1 MIKPRKITTITA
13 IISLISASLAFTACD
28 KSTTDSSDSS
38 DNSAA
43 ISDETRASADEASA
57 PFDPYATENNY
68 DVDRYYLSEHS
79 DVDYGTV
86 LKDVSYYSEVAGD
99 YKECNILLPAGYS
112 ESESY
117 PVMYVFHG
125 FNGSHNDLIDDSQYL
140 TVVYGN
146 LLDAGLAVPQII
158 VNVDMYTD
166 TKDKFEDMSFHDLRY
181 SYDKAVDD
189 VALCLMPFMEEN
201 FSIKTGRENTA
212 IGGISEG
219 GAKSLCTGLKWID
232 KFGYIAA
239 FAPDGNVI
247 QVYEDSI
254 YDSYWTDPYF
264 DELPVP
270 SAENMPIYL
279 YMAVGNADPWNVS
292 ATLYYRDVFNEN
304 GMKNQTDYVEG
315 YAHNYKFWRVCFY
328 NYLQKVFK

>member
-1 MIKPRKITTITA
+1 MYKFKKITVIL
-13 IISLISASLAFTACD
+13 SCFLLVFASLAFTACD
-28 KSTTDSSDSS
+28 KPSSDTAGESAGANE
-38 DNSAA
+38 DAA
-43 ISDETRASADEASA
+43 IPA
-57 PFDPYATENNY
+57 FDPYAIENNY
-68 DVDRYYLSEHS
+68 EVDRYYLSEHPG
-79 DVDYGTV
+79 VDYGTV
-86 LKDVSYYSEVAGD
+86 LRDVSYYSEVAGD

-112 ESESY
+112 ESETY

-125 FNGSHNDLIDDSQYL
+125 FNGSHSDLIDDPGYL

-146 LLDAGLAVPQII
+146 LLNEGLAVPQII

-247 QVYEDSI
+247 QIGEDSI
-254 YDSYWTDPYF
+254 YGSYWTDPYF

-279 YMAVGNADPWNVS
+279 YMAVGNGDPWNVT